1 MMIKSMTGYG
11 RSAVKNGS
19 GQISVTVRAV
29 NSRYFDLKI
38 RGFDLD
44 PALDLDIRNRTQ
56 EILKRG
62 SIQLVFEINHNSGTE
77 GLLQFNKS
85 RYEAI
90 ESLLQTIQMEYGR
103 HIELSQIVSLKDL
116 FSEND
121 QDKIQPKNILK
132 GLNDALGQADEM
144 RSTEGKIIQ
153 KSMEDQLKSFCE
165 KIDKLEQQVKK
176 ASKIRKEK
184 YQKKISEL
192 LETVPVD
199 ETRLAQEI
207 AILSEKADI
216 TEEIL
221 RCRSHMEQYLSFLQE
236 VEPVGKRLNFLLQ
249 ETHREI
255 NTIGAKNSDMTLTNL
270 VIELKNDTEK
280 LREQAQNIL

>member
-1 MMIKSMTGYG
+1 MIKSMTGYG
-11 RSAVKNGS
+11 RSMVKNGS

-62 SIQLVFEINHNSGTE
+62 SIQLVFEMNHNNGTE
-77 GLLQFNKS
+77 GLLQLNKS

-90 ESLLQTIQMEYGR
+90 ESLLQTIQVEYGR
-103 HIELSQIVSLKDL
+103 HIELSEIVSLKDL

-176 ASKIRKEK
+176 AGKIRKEK

>member
-1 MMIKSMTGYG
+1 MIKSMTGYG

-62 SIQLVFEINHNSGTE
+62 SIQLVFEINHNNGTE
-77 GLLQFNKS
+77 GLLQLNKS

-90 ESLLQTIQMEYGR
+90 ESLLQTIQVEYGR
-103 HIELSQIVSLKDL
+103 HIELSEIVSLKDL

-176 ASKIRKEK
+176 AGKIRKEK

>member
-1 MMIKSMTGYG
+1 M
-11 RSAVKNGS
+11 N
-19 GQISVTVRAV
+19 QD
-29 NSRYFDLKI
+29 N
-38 RGFDLD
+38 
-44 PALDLDIRNRTQ
+44 
-56 EILKRG
+56 
-62 SIQLVFEINHNSGTE
+62 GTE
-77 GLLQFNKS
+77 GLLQLNKS

-103 HIELSQIVSLKDL
+103 HIELSEIVSLRDL

-121 QDKIQPKNILK
+121 QDKIQSKNILK

-165 KIDKLEQQVKK
+165 KIDKLEQQVKN
-176 ASKIRKEK
+176 AGKIRKEK
-184 YQKKISEL
+184 YQKKISDL

-255 NTIGAKNSDMTLTNL
+255 NTIGAKNSDMTLMNL

>member
-1 MMIKSMTGYG
+1 MIKSMTGYG

-56 EILKRG
+56 DILKRG

-121 QDKIQPKNILK
+121 QDKIQSKNILK

-144 RSTEGKIIQ
+144 RLTEGKIIQ

>member
-1 MMIKSMTGYG
+1 MIKSMTGYG

-103 HIELSQIVSLKDL
+103 HIELSQMVSLKDL

-153 KSMEDQLKSFCE
+153 KSMEGQLKSFCE

>member
-1 MMIKSMTGYG
+1 MIKSMTGYG
-11 RSAVKNGS
+11 RSTVNNGN

-62 SIQLVFEINHNSGTE
+62 SIQLVFEINHNNGTE
-77 GLLQFNKS
+77 GLLQLNKS

-90 ESLLQTIQMEYGR
+90 ESLLQTIQVEYGR
-103 HIELSQIVSLKDL
+103 HIELSEIVSLRDL

-144 RSTEGKIIQ
+144 RSTEGKTIQ
-153 KSMEDQLKSFCE
+153 KSMEDQLQSFCE

-176 ASKIRKEK
+176 AGKIRKEK
-184 YQKKISEL
+184 YQKKISDL

-236 VEPVGKRLNFLLQ
+236 IEPVGKRLNFLLQ

-255 NTIGAKNSDMTLTNL
+255 NTIGAKNSDMTLMNL

>member
-1 MMIKSMTGYG
+1 MIKSMTGYG

-103 HIELSQIVSLKDL
+103 HIELSEIVSLKDL

-121 QDKIQPKNILK
+121 QDKIQSKNILK

-153 KSMEDQLKSFCE
+153 KSMEGQLKSFCE

-255 NTIGAKNSDMTLTNL
+255 NTIGAKNSDMTLMNL

>member
-1 MMIKSMTGYG
+1 MIKSMTGYG
-11 RSAVKNGS
+11 RSTVNNGN

-44 PALDLDIRNRTQ
+44 MALDLDIRNRTQ
-56 EILKRG
+56 KILKRG
-62 SIQLVFEINHNSGTE
+62 SIQLVFEMNHNNGTE
-77 GLLQFNKS
+77 GLLQLNKS

-103 HIELSQIVSLKDL
+103 HIELSEIVSLRDL

-165 KIDKLEQQVKK
+165 KIDKLEQQVKN
-176 ASKIRKEK
+176 AGKIRKEK
-184 YQKKISEL
+184 YQKKISDL

-255 NTIGAKNSDMTLTNL
+255 NTIGAKNSDMTLMNL

>member
-1 MMIKSMTGYG
+1 MIKSMTGYG
-11 RSAVKNGS
+11 RSTVNNGG
-19 GQISVTVRAV
+19 GQILVTVRAV

-44 PALDLDIRNRTQ
+44 MALDLDIRNRTQ
-56 EILKRG
+56 KILKRG
-62 SIQLVFEINHNSGTE
+62 SIQLVFEMNHNNGTE
-77 GLLQFNKS
+77 GLLQLNKS

-90 ESLLQTIQMEYGR
+90 ESLLQTIQVEYGR
-103 HIELSQIVSLKDL
+103 HIELSEIVSLRDL

-165 KIDKLEQQVKK
+165 KIDKLEQQVKN
-176 ASKIRKEK
+176 AGKIRKER
-184 YQKKISEL
+184 YQKKISDL

-255 NTIGAKNSDMTLTNL
+255 NTIGAKNSDMTLMNL

>member
-1 MMIKSMTGYG
+1 MIKSMTGYG

-38 RGFDLD
+38 RSFDLD

-103 HIELSQIVSLKDL
+103 HIELSEIVSLKDL

-144 RSTEGKIIQ
+144 RSTEGKTIQ
-153 KSMEDQLKSFCE
+153 KSMEDQLQSFCE

>member
-1 MMIKSMTGYG
+1 MIKSMTGYG
-11 RSAVKNGS
+11 RSMVKNGS

-62 SIQLVFEINHNSGTE
+62 SIQLVFEMNHNNGTE
-77 GLLQFNKS
+77 GLLQLNKS

-90 ESLLQTIQMEYGR
+90 ESLLQTIQVEYGR
-103 HIELSQIVSLKDL
+103 HIELSEIVSLKDL

-121 QDKIQPKNILK
+121 KDKIQPKNILK

-176 ASKIRKEK
+176 AGKIRKEK

>member
-1 MMIKSMTGYG
+1 MIKSMTGYG

-144 RSTEGKIIQ
+144 RLTEGKIIQ

-176 ASKIRKEK
+176 AGKIRKEK

>member
-1 MMIKSMTGYG
+1 MIKSMTGYG

-103 HIELSQIVSLKDL
+103 HIELSQMVSLKDL

-144 RSTEGKIIQ
+144 RLTEGKIIQ

-176 ASKIRKEK
+176 AGKIRKEK

>member
-1 MMIKSMTGYG
+1 MIRSMTGYG

-56 EILKRG
+56 DILKRG
-62 SIQLVFEINHNSGTE
+62 SIQLVFEMNHNSGTE

-85 RYEAI
+85 RFEAI
-90 ESLLQTIQMEYGR
+90 ESLLQTIQVEYGR

-144 RSTEGKIIQ
+144 RLTEGKIIQ

-176 ASKIRKEK
+176 AGKIRKEK

>member
-1 MMIKSMTGYG
+1 MIKSMTGYG

-38 RGFDLD
+38 RSFDLD

-153 KSMEDQLKSFCE
+153 KSMEGQLKSFCE

-176 ASKIRKEK
+176 VSKIRKEK

>member
-1 MMIKSMTGYG
+1 MIKSMTGYG
-11 RSAVKNGS
+11 RSTVNNGG

-62 SIQLVFEINHNSGTE
+62 SIQLIFEMNQDNGTE
-77 GLLQFNKS
+77 GLLQLNKS

-103 HIELSQIVSLKDL
+103 HIELSEIVSLRDL

-165 KIDKLEQQVKK
+165 KIDKLEQQVKN
-176 ASKIRKEK
+176 AGKIRKEK
-184 YQKKISEL
+184 YQKKISDL

-255 NTIGAKNSDMTLTNL
+255 NTVGAKNSDMTLMNL

>member
-1 MMIKSMTGYG
+1 MIKSMTGYG

-62 SIQLVFEINHNSGTE
+62 SIQLVFEMNHNNGTE
-77 GLLQFNKS
+77 GLLQLNKS

-90 ESLLQTIQMEYGR
+90 ESLLQTIQVEYGR
-103 HIELSQIVSLKDL
+103 HIELSEIVSLKDL

-121 QDKIQPKNILK
+121 QDEIQPKNILK

-176 ASKIRKEK
+176 AGKIRKEK

>member
-1 MMIKSMTGYG
+1 MIKSMTGYG
-11 RSAVKNGS
+11 RSTVNNGN

-38 RGFDLD
+38 RGFDLE

-62 SIQLVFEINHNSGTE
+62 SIQLVFEMNHNSGTE
-77 GLLQFNKS
+77 GLLQLNKS

-90 ESLLQTIQMEYGR
+90 ESLLQTIQVEYGR
-103 HIELSQIVSLKDL
+103 HIELSEIVSLRDL

-144 RSTEGKIIQ
+144 RSTEGKTIQ
-153 KSMEDQLKSFCE
+153 KSMEDQLQSFCE

-176 ASKIRKEK
+176 AGKIRKEK
-184 YQKKISEL
+184 YQKKISDL

-236 VEPVGKRLNFLLQ
+236 IEPVGKRLNFLLQ

-255 NTIGAKNSDMTLTNL
+255 NTIGAKNSDMTLMNL

>member
-1 MMIKSMTGYG
+1 MIKSMTGYG
-11 RSAVKNGS
+11 RSTVNNGN

-62 SIQLVFEINHNSGTE
+62 SIQLVFEMNHNNGTE
-77 GLLQFNKS
+77 GLLQLNKS

-103 HIELSQIVSLKDL
+103 HIELSEIVSLRDL

-176 ASKIRKEK
+176 AGKIRKEK
-184 YQKKISEL
+184 YQKKITEL

-255 NTIGAKNSDMTLTNL
+255 NTIGAKNSDMTLMNL

>member
-1 MMIKSMTGYG
+1 MIKSMTGYG
-11 RSAVKNGS
+11 RSTVNNGN

-62 SIQLVFEINHNSGTE
+62 SIQLVFEMNHNNGTE
-77 GLLQFNKS
+77 GLLQLNKS
-85 RYEAI
+85 RFEAI

-103 HIELSQIVSLKDL
+103 HIELSEIVSLKDL

-176 ASKIRKEK
+176 AGKIRKEK

-236 VEPVGKRLNFLLQ
+236 IEPVGKRLNFLLQ

>member
-1 MMIKSMTGYG
+1 MIKSMTGYG

>member
-1 MMIKSMTGYG
+1 MIKSMTGYG
-11 RSAVKNGS
+11 RSTVNNGN

-62 SIQLVFEINHNSGTE
+62 SIQLIFEMNHDNGTE
-77 GLLQFNKS
+77 GLLQLNKS

-90 ESLLQTIQMEYGR
+90 ESLLQTIQVEYGR
-103 HIELSQIVSLKDL
+103 HIELSEIVSLRDL

-144 RSTEGKIIQ
+144 RSTEGKTIQ
-153 KSMEDQLKSFCE
+153 KSMEDQLQSFCE

-176 ASKIRKEK
+176 AGKIRKEK
-184 YQKKISEL
+184 YQKKISDL

-236 VEPVGKRLNFLLQ
+236 IEPVGKRLNFLLQ

-255 NTIGAKNSDMTLTNL
+255 NTIGAKNSDMTLMNL

>member
-1 MMIKSMTGYG
+1 MIKSMTGYG

-62 SIQLVFEINHNSGTE
+62 SIQLVFEMNHNNGTE
-77 GLLQFNKS
+77 GLLQLNKS
-85 RYEAI
+85 RFEAI
-90 ESLLQTIQMEYGR
+90 ESLLQTIQVEYGR
-103 HIELSQIVSLKDL
+103 HIELSEIVSLKDL

-176 ASKIRKEK
+176 AGKIRKEK

-255 NTIGAKNSDMTLTNL
+255 NTIGAKNSDMTLMNL
-270 VIELKNDTEK
+270 VFELKNDTEK

>member
-1 MMIKSMTGYG
+1 MIKSMTGYG

-62 SIQLVFEINHNSGTE
+62 SIQLVFEMNHNSGTE

-85 RYEAI
+85 RFEAI

-153 KSMEDQLKSFCE
+153 KSMEGQLKSFCE

>member
-1 MMIKSMTGYG
+1 MIKSMTGYG

-38 RGFDLD
+38 RSFDLD

>member
-1 MMIKSMTGYG
+1 MIRSMTGYG

-144 RSTEGKIIQ
+144 RLTEGKIIQ

-176 ASKIRKEK
+176 AGKIRKEK

>member
-1 MMIKSMTGYG
+1 MIKSMTGYG

-62 SIQLVFEINHNSGTE
+62 SIQLVFEMNHNNGTE
-77 GLLQFNKS
+77 GLLQLNKS

-90 ESLLQTIQMEYGR
+90 ESLLQTIQVEYGR
-103 HIELSQIVSLKDL
+103 HIELSEIVSLKDL

-176 ASKIRKEK
+176 AGKIRKEK
-184 YQKKISEL
+184 YQKKISDL